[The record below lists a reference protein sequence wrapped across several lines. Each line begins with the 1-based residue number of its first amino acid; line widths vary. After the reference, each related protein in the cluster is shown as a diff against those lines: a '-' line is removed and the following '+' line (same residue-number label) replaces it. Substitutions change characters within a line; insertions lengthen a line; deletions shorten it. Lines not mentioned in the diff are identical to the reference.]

1 MCCQSERQ
9 HGHAR
14 QENKNERLRRK
25 IKKRRNKDERT
36 GREAWEPTAYWVGSQ
51 EEGRVEASEGEA
63 YTGPTPSVSSVLEAA
78 TEYTAAS
85 HVVDADAY
93 VGSVLVLTAYSVVSQ
108 SFEPVG
114 VSE

>member
-1 MCCQSERQ
+1 MAE
-9 HGHAR
+9 
-14 QENKNERLRRK
+14 RRK
-25 IKKRRNKDERT
+25 RRKRRNKDERT

-85 HVVDADAY
+85 HVVGCVVDADAY

-108 SFEPVG
+108 SFEPGGVRHQVCVC
-114 VSE
+114 VSEWVSG